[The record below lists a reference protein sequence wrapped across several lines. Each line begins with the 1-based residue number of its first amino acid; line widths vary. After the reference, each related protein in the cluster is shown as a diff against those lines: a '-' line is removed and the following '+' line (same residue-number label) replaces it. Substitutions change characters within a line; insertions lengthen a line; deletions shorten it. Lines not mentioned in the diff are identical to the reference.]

1 MPQRSQK
8 AARSAPA
15 QSAPWILPEY
25 KVLLIDDDDIYA
37 RLLRR
42 MLEQSRTARFEVSHV
57 ATYEDATRAIQGS
70 EFDAYLVDRALG
82 TEDGFNLLNV
92 ARRCGCKGAM
102 IILTGKVSEE
112 GDHLALSLGAT
123 DYLEKD
129 KVDGPLLERAIR
141 YAVHWKRTEEKLK
154 QTNRRLS
161 DRQARLREAVKNLGS
176 SHRLLQSTQLQLIH
190 AEKMESVGRL
200 AAGVA
205 HEVKNPLAVIN
216 MGIDYLR
223 TTTPAKGDKALAR
236 VFEEMRDAV
245 NRASRIISGLV
256 DFSASGRL
264 DFKIGDLNPLIGKSL
279 LLVRHEMMRQGIKSC
294 QALGKKLPRVR
305 LDVTK
310 MEQVFINVFMNA
322 IQAMPEGG
330 TLTVRTY
337 TRTIGGTGR
346 LPRVILRRKSFRP
359 GDIVVVAEIDDT
371 GTGIPK
377 EILPKIFDPF
387 FTTKPTGVGT
397 GLGLSVV
404 KNIIE
409 LHGGAIDIENIKDGG
424 VRVIIAL
431 KALGA
436 INKGGR

>member
-1 MPQRSQK
+1 LE
-8 AARSAPA
+8 

-25 KVLLIDDDDIYA
+25 KIILIDDDDIYA

-42 MLEQSRTARFEVSHV
+42 MLEQSRTARFELSHV
-57 ATYEDATRAIQGS
+57 STYEDATRAIQNS
-70 EFDAYLVDRALG
+70 EFDAYLIDRTLG
-82 TEDGFNLLNV
+82 TEDGINLLNV
-92 ARRCGCKGAM
+92 GRRCGCKGAM
-102 IILTGKVSEE
+102 IIVTGKGSAE

-129 KVDGPLLERAIR
+129 KVDGLILERAIR

-154 QTNRRLS
+154 QANRRLS

-205 HEVKNPLAVIN
+205 HEVKNPLAVIS
-216 MGIDYLR
+216 MGVDYLQA
-223 TTTPAKGDKALAR
+223 TTPAKADKALPK

-245 NRASRIISGLV
+245 HRAARIISGLV

-264 DFKIGDLNPLIGKSL
+264 DLKVGDVNPLIGKSL
-279 LLVRHEMMRQGIKSC
+279 LLVRHEMMKQRIKSRLE
-294 QALGKKLPRVR
+294 LGKKLPRVR
-305 LDVTK
+305 IDSTK
-310 MEQVFINVFMNA
+310 LEQVFINVFMNA

-337 TRTIGGTGR
+337 TRKIGEADR
-346 LPRVILRRKSFRP
+346 IPRSILRRKNFRP
-359 GDIVVVAEIDDT
+359 GDTIVITEVDDT
-371 GTGIPK
+371 GTGIPPDA
-377 EILPKIFDPF
+377 LPKIFDPF

-409 LHGGAIDIENIKDGG
+409 LHGGAIDIGNIRNAG
-424 VRVIIAL
+424 VRVTIAL

-436 INKGGR
+436 ITKGGRKSLRALRQ